1 MEKMSEIMKVPIF
14 KDFKATTLFKAFI
27 LNGLCVAII
36 ATLSV
41 EIRHILEDKRSHEY
55 IFFNKIFGNFTKL
68 RNLTEFQKVFI
79 VFIVT
84 FLFALVA
91 YHVLYLFFGYGGGM
105 INEFSNKKVT
115 YW

>member
-1 MEKMSEIMKVPIF
+1 MAFPLF

-55 IFFNKIFGNFTKL
+55 IFFNNLFGNFTKL
-68 RNLTEFQKVFI
+68 QNLTEYQKVFI

-84 FLFALVA
+84 FFFALVS
-91 YHVLYLFFGYGGGM
+91 YHILYLFFDYGGGM
-105 INEFSNKKVT
+105 INEFSNKKIT